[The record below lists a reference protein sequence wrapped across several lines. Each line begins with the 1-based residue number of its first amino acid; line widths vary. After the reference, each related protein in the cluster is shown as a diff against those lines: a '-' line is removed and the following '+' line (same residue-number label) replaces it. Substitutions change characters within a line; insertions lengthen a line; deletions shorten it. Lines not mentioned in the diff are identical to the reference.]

1 MQQYSKNCEFSINLA
16 MDNARKRIKLLS
28 DSDKKCV
35 LEEYK
40 EWISDGLSN
49 NSVLFLRDDPII

>member
-1 MQQYSKNCEFSINLA
+1 